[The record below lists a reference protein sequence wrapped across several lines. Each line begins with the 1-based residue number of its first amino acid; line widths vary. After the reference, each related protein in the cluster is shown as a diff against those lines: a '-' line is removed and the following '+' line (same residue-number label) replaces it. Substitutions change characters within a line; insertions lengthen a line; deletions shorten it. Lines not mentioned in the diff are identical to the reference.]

1 MIDDDVH
8 NTQNNIIQTIENYLK
23 ENNDRPINEAIEG
36 LTILFKDDN
45 SQFTHELI
53 EHIKTS
59 LNGVDNSKEDEDNA
73 DNADNADDIDD
84 TEDNIISNQSKKSV
98 RFDPNISYYEYVDTL
113 QDATNTKNTKID
125 SVMDL
130 LSSEEQINVEIEKVM
145 NDKIEEMINRRIGII
160 IPRMVSDITNR
171 LQKNNKVQLQAKTT
185 DNLININNK
194 LTIDNEKLSEELNM
208 LRSEILTIKNKL
220 ISIESAHAAQTQH
233 INSLKIDISKMKLE
247 KNNGMKNKLIG
258 PF

>member
-8 NTQNNIIQTIENYLK
+8 NTQNNIIQIIETYLK
-23 ENNDRPINEAIEG
+23 ENNNRPINEAIEG
-36 LTILFKDDN
+36 LTNLFKDDN
-45 SQFTHELI
+45 SQFTRELI

-59 LNGVDNSKEDEDNA
+59 LNSVDNSKEDEDNA
-73 DNADNADDIDD
+73 DDADDADD
-84 TEDNIISNQSKKSV
+84 VEDNKNSNQSKKSV
-98 RFDPNISYYEYVDTL
+98 RFDPNISYYEYVDTS
-113 QDATNTKNTKID
+113 QDTKNTKTD

-130 LSSEEQINVEIEKVM
+130 LSSEEQINIEIEKVM
-145 NDKIEEMINRRIGII
+145 NDKIEEIINRKISII
-160 IPRMVSDITNR
+160 IPRMISDITNR

-208 LRSEILTIKNKL
+208 LKSEILTIKNKL
-220 ISIESAHAAQTQH
+220 ILIESAHAAQTQH

>member
-59 LNGVDNSKEDEDNA
+59 LNSVDNSKDNA
-73 DNADNADDIDD
+73 DNVDDVDD
-84 TEDNIISNQSKKSV
+84 VEDVEDNKNSNQSKKSV

-113 QDATNTKNTKID
+113 QDVTNTKNTKID

-130 LSSEEQINVEIEKVM
+130 LSSEEQINIEIEKVM
-145 NDKIEEMINRRIGII
+145 NDKIEEIINRRISII

-220 ISIESAHAAQTQH
+220 ISIESAHASQTQH